1 MIRQVSSTLL
11 SPTDKLK
18 IQLSVGLVDSS
29 NNPSYCSMY
38 TSANGAGYLNITPM
52 PSIVLR
58 YSEKNRPWSKMDNIY
73 ITQRNIFAV
82 KEDLKSFYS
91 NLMNQADDIFQ
102 YGQSGY
108 IVAMGNVEQYKQVTA
123 LSPTQILKLSPT
135 TIYGSNGR
143 PLPGVAMEIN
153 LPENLVE
160 LSMDE
165 FESVYNLF
173 QTIQLHQE
181 GLLLLQ
187 AYMITCLK
195 GGELKIPVEQD
206 RKTNY
211 TPSEKDVRVN
221 IFESAQKK
229 REQTEMVSGPGNIK
243 QPTTLEE
250 LQ

>member
-38 TSANGAGYLNITPM
+38 TGSNGAGYLNISPM

-58 YSEKNRPWSKMDNIY
+58 YSERDRPWSKMDNIY
-73 ITQRNIFAV
+73 VTQRNIFAV
-82 KEDLKSFYS
+82 KEEFRLFYN
-91 NLMNQADDIFQ
+91 NLMDHADDVFQ

-108 IVAMGNVEQYKQVTA
+108 VVAMGNVEQYTRTIP
-123 LSPTQILKLSPT
+123 LSPTQIIKLSPT
-135 TIYGSNGR
+135 SIYGAKGR

-160 LSMDE
+160 MSMDE
-165 FESVYNLF
+165 FESVYNLL

-195 GGELKIPVEQD
+195 GGELKIPAEQD
-206 RKTNY
+206 RRGSYK
-211 TPSEKDVRVN
+211 PSSKDVRVN

-229 REQTEMVSGPGNIK
+229 RRQEEMVSGPGLIT

-250 LQ
+250 L